1 MEFPTEAIAEDT
13 TCFRDKPPE
22 VLLGDQVDVED
33 SLKVSQKVN
42 TTEEISEKSI
52 DEANKDLSSEGKK
65 QLYAN
70 EEAFN
75 TIAQPK
81 TTVDIRKALDSFFTD
96 N

>member
-33 SLKVSQKVN
+33 SPKLSQKVN
-42 TTEEISEKSI
+42 TTKEISENSI
-52 DEANKDLSSEGKK
+52 DEAKKVLSSEGQK
-65 QLYAN
+65 QLDAK
-70 EEAFN
+70 EEVSS

-81 TTVDIRKALDSFFTD
+81 TTLDIRKALDSFFTD